1 MLDDL
6 AALVSAILCFSIPV
20 VSLVMYYKEK
30 MNSKAADVE
39 LRKTIVESGVDAET
53 AKVIISENAP
63 QRKKHSKFAW
73 IFATLIVGCALVGS
87 GAGSFI
93 GREIGSGKDSFF
105 LAVAG
110 CGIGLIAAFIATW
123 KMYPKLKNSNIE
135 ESPKDEQ

>member
-73 IFATLIVGCALVGS
+73 IFATLIAGCALVGS
-87 GAGSFI
+87 GAGSFV

-105 LAVAG
+105 LAVVG
-110 CGIGLIAAFIATW
+110 CGIGLIAAFIITW

>member
-1 MLDDL
+1 MLDEITGL
-6 AALVSAILCFSIPV
+6 MAVFLSLSTPV
-20 VSLVMYYKEK
+20 VVLMMYYKEK
-30 MNSKAADVE
+30 MSSKAADVE
-39 LRKTIVESGVDAET
+39 LRKTVIESGVDAET

-87 GAGSFI
+87 GAGCFI
-93 GREIGSGKDSFF
+93 GREIGLGNVSFC
-105 LAVAG
+105 LAVVG

>member
-1 MLDDL
+1 MLDEITGL
-6 AALVSAILCFSIPV
+6 MAVFLGLSTPV
-20 VSLVMYYKEK
+20 VVTMIYYKDK
-30 MNSKAADVE
+30 MSSKAADVE
-39 LRKTIVESGVDAET
+39 LRKTVIESGVDAET

-93 GREIGSGKDSFF
+93 GKEIGSGNDSFC
-105 LAVAG
+105 LAVVG
-110 CGIGLIAAFIATW
+110 FGIGLIAAFIATW

>member
-1 MLDDL
+1 MLDEITGL
-6 AALVSAILCFSIPV
+6 MAVFLCLSTPIV
-20 VSLVMYYKEK
+20 VLMMYYKEK
-30 MNSKAADVE
+30 MSSKAADME

-73 IFATLIVGCALVGS
+73 IFATLIAGCALVGS
-87 GAGSFI
+87 GAGSFV

-105 LAVAG
+105 LAVVG
-110 CGIGLIAAFIATW
+110 CGIGLIAAFIITW

-135 ESPKDEQ
+135 ESPKGEQ

>member
-1 MLDDL
+1 MLDEITGL
-6 AALVSAILCFSIPV
+6 MAVFLSLSTPV
-20 VSLVMYYKEK
+20 VVLMMYYKEK
-30 MNSKAADVE
+30 MSSKAADVE
-39 LRKTIVESGVDAET
+39 LRKTVIESGVDAET

-63 QRKKHSKFAW
+63 QR

-93 GREIGSGKDSFF
+93 GREIGSGNDSFY
-105 LAVAG
+105 LAVVG

>member
-6 AALVSAILCFSIPV
+6 AALVSAILCLSIPV

-73 IFATLIVGCALVGS
+73 IFATLIAGCVLVGS
-87 GAGSFI
+87 GAGSFV

-105 LAVAG
+105 LAVVG
-110 CGIGLIAAFIATW
+110 CGIGLIAAFIITW

>member
-1 MLDDL
+1 MLDEITGL
-6 AALVSAILCFSIPV
+6 MAVFLCLSTPV
-20 VSLVMYYKEK
+20 VVLMMYYKEK
-30 MNSKAADVE
+30 MSSKAADVE
-39 LRKTIVESGVDAET
+39 LRKTVIESGVDAET

-87 GAGSFI
+87 GAGSLI

>member
-1 MLDDL
+1 MLDEITGL
-6 AALVSAILCFSIPV
+6 MAVFLSLGTPV
-20 VSLVMYYKEK
+20 VVLMMYYKEK
-30 MNSKAADVE
+30 MSSKAADVE
-39 LRKTIVESGVDAET
+39 LRKTVIESGVDAET

-105 LAVAG
+105 LAVTG